1 LEFKE
6 KNLVVILGPTGVGKS
21 ITAIKLSKKLK
32 GEIINCDSMQVYKG
46 FNIGTDKIPLEKREN
61 IPHHLL
67 DIVNPNTQFTAADFA
82 KHALKAM
89 DLILK
94 KNKLPIIV
102 GGSGLYLKALLE
114 GLFPGPGRDSSLR
127 QKLEKRAEEKGLE
140 SLSQKLTEVDPVYS
154 QKIGKNDKMR
164 IIRALEVFY
173 LTQRP
178 FSEHFKN
185 TKSCVKDFNVIK
197 IGLKLN
203 RKELYRRIEERVDK
217 MFKSGIINE
226 VEGLL
231 KKGVD
236 ENSAPFRALGY
247 KYVLKLLKKE
257 ITAEESIALNKRDTR
272 HYAKRQ
278 ITWFRKMEGIQWF
291 SPFDFPS
298 LVAYLE
304 KNLREINGKSN
315 SR

>member
-1 LEFKE
+1 
-6 KNLVVILGPTGVGKS
+6 VILGPTGVGKS
-21 ITAIKLSKKLK
+21 ISAIELSKKLK
-32 GEIINCDSMQVYKG
+32 GEIINCDSMQVYKE

-67 DIVNPNTQFTAADFA
+67 DIVDPNAQFTAADFA
-82 KHALKAM
+82 KHALKAI

-102 GGSGLYLKALLE
+102 GGTGLYLKALLE

-127 QKLEKRAEEKGLE
+127 QKLEKKAEEKGLE
-140 SLSQKLTEVDPVYS
+140 SLSQKLKEVDPVYS

-185 TKSCVKDFNVIK
+185 TKSRVKDFNVIK

-226 VEGLL
+226 VEELL
-231 KKGVD
+231 KKGVE
-236 ENSAPFRALGY
+236 ENSPPFRALGY
-247 KYVLKLLKKE
+247 KYVLRFLKRE
-257 ITAEESIALNKRDTR
+257 MSVEEAMALTKRDTR

-278 ITWFRKMEGIQWF
+278 LTWFRKMEGIQWF

-298 LVAYLE
+298 LLAYLE
-304 KNLREINGKSN
+304 KNLR
-315 SR
+315 

>member
-67 DIVNPNTQFTAADFA
+67 DIVHPNTQFTAADFA
-82 KHALKAM
+82 KHALKAI

-102 GGSGLYLKALLE
+102 GGTGLYLKALLE

-140 SLSQKLTEVDPVYS
+140 SLSQKLAEVDPVYS

-185 TKSCVKDFNVIK
+185 TKSCVKDFNAIK

-226 VEGLL
+226 VEELL
-231 KKGVD
+231 KKGAD
-236 ENSAPFRALGY
+236 EHSPPFRALGY
-247 KYVLKLLKKE
+247 KYVLKFLKKE
-257 ITAEESIALNKRDTR
+257 IPAEESVALTKRDTR

-278 ITWFRKMEGIQWF
+278 LTWFRKMEGIQWF
-291 SPFDFPS
+291 SPFDFSS
-298 LVAYLE
+298 LAAYLE
-304 KNLREINGKSN
+304 KNLR
-315 SR
+315 